1 MKKREKKAVIT
12 KNHKTD
18 DCKPLIVNKGDR
30 VEGQEKK
37 TEWEG
42 WLWCRTADG
51 VTGWIPKN
59 YLRKDLDKTGYYSA
73 LRDYNARELTAH
85 IGQSIIIL
93 DEQSG
98 WALVKTN
105 SQETGWIPIR
115 NLSFR
120 TENE

>member
-12 KNHKTD
+12 QSHKPD
-18 DCKPLIVNKGDR
+18 DCKPLIVNKGER

-51 VTGWIPKN
+51 VTGWIP
-59 YLRKDLDKTGYYSA
+59 
-73 LRDYNARELTAH
+73 
-85 IGQSIIIL
+85 
-93 DEQSG
+93 
-98 WALVKTN
+98 
-105 SQETGWIPIR
+105 IR
-115 NLSFR
+115 NLSFQ